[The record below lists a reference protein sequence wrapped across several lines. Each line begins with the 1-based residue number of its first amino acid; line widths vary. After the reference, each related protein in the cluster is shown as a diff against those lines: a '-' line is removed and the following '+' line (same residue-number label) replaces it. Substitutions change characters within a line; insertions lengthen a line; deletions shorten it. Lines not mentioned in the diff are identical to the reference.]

1 MIQKPA
7 KNKNWVVPAGADT
20 GALGVDGTVQWPAVA
35 GSTGAVHGDAHRVTD
50 SSNIPNNFHQ
60 D

>member
-20 GALGVDGTVQWPAVA
+20 VALGVDGTVQQLAVA
-35 GSTGAVHGDAHRVTD
+35 GSTGTSAG
-50 SSNIPNNFHQ
+50 
-60 D
+60 